1 MAAECARNR
10 EDSTGKTPELLPEL
24 LVVAVVDVGR
34 CVVAGVRVRV
44 EGLCVRVGGKCESVR

>member
-34 CVVAGVRVRV
+34 CVVGGVR
-44 EGLCVRVGGKCESVR
+44 VRVGGKCESVR